1 MSLDPLTFNT
11 KSDKEITTTLQ
22 IFTEIKEIILV
33 ETGIVVS
40 IKNFKPPVITFTVDS
55 SPAASNLNLHKS
67 LIIQKLKKYN
77 ITKIRIIT
85 H

>member
-11 KSDKEITTTLQ
+11 KSDKEITMTLQ

-40 IKNFKPPVITFTVDS
+40 IKNFKPPVITFIVDS